1 MKTSKAAMRAE
12 DRIRKVYPNWPM
24 RRIPTGGLSNIIEEE
39 THLGE
44 LIQLV
49 EDMDRL
55 FQNNYDEELHGH
67 MVWNADDVSLR
78 DHVHSLLSRIQGKD

>member
-24 RRIPTGGLSNIIEEE
+24 RRINVGGLSNIIEEE

-44 LIQLV
+44 LVPIIEWVATTFPCIRSRFHSNKEDCGKCEPCKARTILPHIQ
-49 EDMDRL
+49 R
-55 FQNNYDEELHGH
+55 
-67 MVWNADDVSLR
+67 
-78 DHVHSLLSRIQGKD
+78 KD